1 MKKIVLLASL
11 SLLLSQASPI
21 IASAKQPT
29 KSEDFIQLCERKKSL
44 PRATRYTIDEI
55 LHQIGTK
62 NCRKANAKIIK
73 MGSLIIRG
81 KAITDLSPIAMFPNL
96 DSLSLSDNQITDL
109 RPLADLPKLKF
120 LSLKHNR
127 IANLK
132 PLAKS
137 RRLVALYVNGNRI
150 TDIRPLANLSQLQF
164 LGLQS
169 NNISDLRPLA
179 NLKKLREVDVRSNKV
194 TRKDCPFDKEMC
206 DEVYI
211 LDENK

>member
-1 MKKIVLLASL
+1 MNKTLVLASL
-11 SLLLSQASPI
+11 SLLLSQTSPI
-21 IASAKQPT
+21 IASAKQPA
-29 KSEDFIQLCERKKSL
+29 KSDNFTQLCQRRGSL
-44 PRATRYTIDEI
+44 PRATRHTIDEI
-55 LHQIGTK
+55 LRQIGTK
-62 NCRKANAKIIK
+62 NCRKANAKIVK
-73 MGSLIIRG
+73 TGSLILRG
-81 KAITDLSPIAMFPNL
+81 RAITDLSPIASFPDL

-127 IANLK
+127 ITNLK

-137 RRLVALYVNGNRI
+137 RKLVDLYANGNRI
-150 TDIRPLANLSQLQF
+150 TDIRPLANLTRLQF

-169 NNISDLRPLA
+169 NKISDLRPIA
-179 NLKKLREVDVRSNKV
+179 NLKKMRELDVRDNKV

-211 LDENK
+211 IDENK

>member
-1 MKKIVLLASL
+1 MKKIAVLASL

-29 KSEDFIQLCERKKSL
+29 KSEDFIELCERRKSL
-44 PRATRYTIDEI
+44 PRATRHTIDEI
-55 LHQIGTK
+55 LDQIGTK
-62 NCRKANAKIIK
+62 NCRKANAKVIK
-73 MGSLIIRG
+73 MGSLILRG
-81 KAITDLSPIAMFPNL
+81 KVIADLSPIAMFPNL

-109 RPLADLPKLKF
+109 RPLANLTKLRS

-127 IANLK
+127 ITNLK

-137 RRLVALYVNGNRI
+137 RKLIALYVNGNKI
-150 TDIRPLANLSQLQF
+150 TDIRPLANLTQLQF

-179 NLKKLREVDVRSNKV
+179 NLRKMSEIDVRGNKV
-194 TRKDCPFDKEMC
+194 TRKDCPFNKEMC
-206 DEVYI
+206 EEVYI
-211 LDENK
+211 IDENK